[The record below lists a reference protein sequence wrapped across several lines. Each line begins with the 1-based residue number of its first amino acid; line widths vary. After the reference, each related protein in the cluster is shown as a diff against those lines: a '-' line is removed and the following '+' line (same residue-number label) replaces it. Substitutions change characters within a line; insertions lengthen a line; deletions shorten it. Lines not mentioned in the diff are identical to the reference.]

1 MIFLIDIYQLKK
13 WKKHLKKDLKGL
25 NIEFKPLTLSDEQI
39 KEVKELEE
47 KYRSDEWLYKN
58 KNHRMANIWS
68 SYDFLFYFSFYIFC
82 LFYIYVDLQLR
93 KRNSILNK

>member
-1 MIFLIDIYQLKK
+1 MEKAFEEGFK
-13 WKKHLKKDLKGL
+13 KGL

-68 SYDFLFYFSFYIFC
+68 SYDFIYFSFIFSC
-82 LFYIYVDLQLR
+82 CS
-93 KRNSILNK
+93 SIFTLIFS

>member
-1 MIFLIDIYQLKK
+1 MEKAFEEGFK
-13 WKKHLKKDLKGL
+13 KGL

-68 SYDFLFYFSFYIFC
+68 SYDFYFYFSFIFSS

-93 KRNSILNK
+93 KEIVY

>member
-1 MIFLIDIYQLKK
+1 MEKAFEEGFK
-13 WKKHLKKDLKGL
+13 KGL

-68 SYDFLFYFSFYIFC
+68 SYDFYYFSFIFSC
-82 LFYIYVDLQLR
+82 ALLYLR
-93 KRNSILNK
+93 

>member
-1 MIFLIDIYQLKK
+1 MEKAFEEGFK
-13 WKKHLKKDLKGL
+13 KGL

-68 SYDFLFYFSFYIFC
+68 SYDFIYFFLYF
-82 LFYIYVDLQLR
+82 LAALLYLR
-93 KRNSILNK
+93 